1 MEQRL
6 ANIEAIQM
14 KLSES
19 VIKLSTT
26 LDSFIKYSEDVKVK
40 RFEGMEKKIDD
51 LEIRVRQN
59 TKFMYQAI
67 AGITVLLFTVEQL
80 FKFITK

>member
-26 LDSFIKYSEDVKVK
+26 LDNFIKYSEDVKT
-40 RFEGMEKKIDD
+40 RQLEALEKKFDD

>member
-1 MEQRL
+1 MENRL
-6 ANIEAIQM
+6 ANIEAVQT

-26 LDSFIKYSEDVKVK
+26 LDNFIKYSEDVKMK
-40 RFEGMEKKIDD
+40 RVEGMEKKLDD

-67 AGITVLLFTVEQL
+67 AGITVLLFIIEQG
-80 FKFITK
+80 FKYITS

>member
-1 MEQRL
+1 MENRL
-6 ANIEAIQM
+6 ANIEAIQT

-26 LDSFIKYSEDVKVK
+26 LDNFIKYSEDVKMK
-40 RFEGMEKKIDD
+40 RFEGMEKKLDD

-67 AGITVLLFTVEQL
+67 AGITVLLFIIEQG
-80 FKFITK
+80 FKYITS

>member
-26 LDSFIKYSEDVKVK
+26 LDSFIKYSEDMKAK
-40 RFEGMEKKIDD
+40 QLAALEKKVDD

-67 AGITVLLFTVEQL
+67 AGITVLLFTIEQL

>member
-51 LEIRVRQN
+51 LEVRVRQN

>member
-6 ANIEAIQM
+6 ANIEAIQTR
-14 KLSES
+14 LSES

-26 LDSFIKYSEDVKVK
+26 LDSFIKYSEDTKT
-40 RFEGMEKKIDD
+40 RQLEALEKKVDD

>member
-6 ANIEAIQM
+6 VNIEAIQM

-26 LDSFIKYSEDVKVK
+26 LDSFIKYSEDVKMK

>member
-26 LDSFIKYSEDVKVK
+26 LDNFIKYSEDVKT
-40 RFEGMEKKIDD
+40 RQLEALEKKFDD

-67 AGITVLLFTVEQL
+67 AGITVLLFTIEQL

>member
-26 LDSFIKYSEDVKVK
+26 LDSFIKYSEDMKAK
-40 RFEGMEKKIDD
+40 QLEALEKKVDD

-67 AGITVLLFTVEQL
+67 AGITVLLFTIEQL

>member
-26 LDSFIKYSEDVKVK
+26 LDSFIKYSEDVKMK
-40 RFEGMEKKIDD
+40 RFEAMEKKLDD
-51 LEIRVRQN
+51 LEVRVRQN

-67 AGITVLLFTVEQL
+67 AGITVLLFIVEQG

>member
-67 AGITVLLFTVEQL
+67 AGITVLLFTIEQL

>member
-1 MEQRL
+1 MENRL
-6 ANIEAIQM
+6 ANIEAVQT

-26 LDSFIKYSEDVKVK
+26 LDNFIKYSEDVKMK
-40 RFEGMEKKIDD
+40 RFEGMEKKLDD

-67 AGITVLLFTVEQL
+67 AGITVLLFIIEQG
-80 FKFITK
+80 FKYITS

>member
-51 LEIRVRQN
+51 LEVRVRQN

-67 AGITVLLFTVEQL
+67 AGVTVLLFTVEQL

>member
-67 AGITVLLFTVEQL
+67 AGVTVLLFTVEQL